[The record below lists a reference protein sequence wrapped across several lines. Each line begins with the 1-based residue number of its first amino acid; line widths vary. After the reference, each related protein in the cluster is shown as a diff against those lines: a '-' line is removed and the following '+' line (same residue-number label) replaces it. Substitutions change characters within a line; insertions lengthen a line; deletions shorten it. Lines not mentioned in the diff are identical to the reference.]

1 VSNFFSSI
9 GRAVASGWATFRK
22 SYLATEPDYTAA
34 LYGDRYGDRI
44 PRLVRYAVFWAAYEN
59 SLYDGQV
66 PTSTDSSTTVYGD
79 AMVHAWAGAFKQAMG
94 LYRYTRGILNPVN
107 RLVEFHATHVLG
119 GELDDAA
126 GDGVEIKSAL
136 PILEATD
143 AHRAAI
149 ARLWRDSNWSIEK
162 DTLVRQGA
170 AKGDAFLAVC
180 DAWED
185 GRVYLEVIPPQEISL
200 LSKDCF
206 GHVKGYVRERY
217 RDDPDSPPRT
227 ILDLDTPIPQVLY
240 SETAERDGDMV
251 LYRTYRDRAPYAWD
265 DRPQEWA
272 VPYGFVPLWHIQ
284 HIPSGN
290 GWGRPEA
297 FSGLVKFCEGDE
309 QASKLHDAVR
319 KAVETTWL
327 LSGVRQQ
334 ELSQALAQAAPTA
347 GKTQPGRN
355 ESLTICAQDPQAKA
369 SPMLPDLNV
378 ADVTMN
384 LRFVV
389 EQTLQDYPELR
400 YELIRAS
407 GDANAKALAEARKP
421 AEAKVRARRVAYDQA
436 VLRATQAA
444 LAIGGWR
451 YQQTR
456 DPRLADYAGFSLD
469 SYARGQLAFRIG
481 PRPVF
486 EATPADR
493 IEDETARANL
503 VKALIDAGVPL
514 PMALARAEWDEDSIE
529 EIEDHLDELAR
540 EESERLAALATATPP
555 ANPQQQQQQQP
566 NMAMPPD
573 AGMPM
578 DGEMTN
584 DGEAGA

>member
-1 VSNFFSSI
+1 MANFFSAI

-22 SYLATEPDYTAA
+22 SYLATEPDYTSA

-66 PTSTDSSTTVYGD
+66 PSSGESTATVYGD
-79 AMVHAWAGAFKQAMG
+79 ALVHAWAGAFKQAMG
-94 LYRYTRGILNPVN
+94 LYRYTRGILNPVC

-126 GDGVEIKSAL
+126 GDGVAVKSAL
-136 PILEATD
+136 PILEADD
-143 AHRAAI
+143 AHRRAI
-149 ARLWRDSNWSIEK
+149 ARVWRDSNWAIEK

-185 GRVYLEVIPPQEISL
+185 GRVYLEVVPPQEISL
-200 LSKDCF
+200 LSKDCY

-217 RDDPDSPPRT
+217 RDDPDAAPRT

-240 SETAERDGDMV
+240 SETAERDGDNV

-265 DRPQEWA
+265 GRPQEWA
-272 VPYGFVPLWHIQ
+272 VPYGFVPLWHVQ
-284 HIPSGN
+284 HIASGN

-334 ELSQALAQAAPTA
+334 ELSSALAAATPGT

-355 ESLTICAQDPQAKA
+355 ESLTICAQDPNAKA
-369 SPMLPDLNV
+369 EPLLPDLNV
-378 ADVTMN
+378 ADVTEN
-384 LRFVV
+384 LRFLV

-421 AEAKVRARRVAYDQA
+421 AESKVRARRVAYDQA

-451 YQQTR
+451 YSQTR
-456 DPRLADYAGFSLD
+456 DPRLADYAGFGLE
-469 SYARGQLAFRIG
+469 SYARGQLDFRIG

-486 EATPADR
+486 ESTPADR
-493 IEDETARANL
+493 IEEETARAAL
-503 VKALIDAGVPL
+503 VKALTDAGVPL
-514 PMALARAEWDEDSIE
+514 PLALARAEWDEDSID
-529 EIEDHLDELAR
+529 EIENHLEELAQ

-555 ANPQQQQQQQP
+555 ANIPQQQP
-566 NMAMPPD
+566 GSMPPD
-573 AGMPM
+573 AGMM
-578 DGEMTN
+578 DGEMMDN
-584 DGEAGA
+584 GGADA